1 MNHGN
6 RLTRRD
12 FLRVAAFAATGAL
25 IAACAPATREAA
37 LVVEATSTQP
47 PASQPPTAEKVP
59 PTPTALVEE
68 RPPTPTVQTASATP
82 TAEVEEAADSF
93 IAKTA
98 DVPPGSAFDFTWQDK
113 SAIVINLDGEY
124 KAYRNVCTHNG
135 CATKYYGG
143 DNLTCPCHSSIFEV
157 ATGNA
162 IQGPATSPL
171 RSIEVVVE
179 DDSIVVVA

>member
-1 MNHGN
+1 MVHGKG
-6 RLTRRD
+6 LTRWD

-25 IAACAPATREAA
+25 IAACAPATREAPP
-37 LVVEATSTQP
+37 VVEATSTQP
-47 PASQPPTAEKVP
+47 AVSQPPTAEKVA
-59 PTPTALVEE
+59 PTPTFQIEE
-68 RPPTPTVQTASATP
+68 QPPAPTVQTASATP
-82 TAEVEEAADSF
+82 TAEVVQAADTF

-113 SAIVINLDGEY
+113 PAIVINLDGEY

-157 ATGNA
+157 ANGDVR
-162 IQGPATSPL
+162 QGPATSPL
-171 RSIEVVVE
+171 RSIDVAVE
-179 DDSIVVVA
+179 GDSIVVAA